1 MGNFYQ
7 MTAEMNVGQ
16 IIKNDTNSL
25 LVKKTPRGL
34 IFVDSDGD
42 IQRGLGFGGRV
53 YAHGNLDEFT
63 WSIFEQY
70 GEISVETAVER
81 LKKEEDVYVNA
92 YGRKTRITRY
102 TDLDEI
108 PGCTDIEDFLFLTK
122 FYKKNY

>member
-7 MTAEMNVGQ
+7 MAAEMNEGQ
-16 IIKNDTNSL
+16 IIKNDTNPL

-42 IQRGLGFGGRV
+42 IQRDLGFGGRV

-70 GEISVETAVER
+70 EEISVETVVER
-81 LKKEEDVYVNA
+81 LKKHEDVYVNSC
-92 YGRKTRITRY
+92 GRKKRITRY
-102 TDLDEI
+102 TDLDEMS
-108 PGCTDIEDFLFLTK
+108 GWNDIEDLLFLTK